1 MILNV
6 KNIGKIKEAEIDI
19 SSITLICGT
28 NSTGKSTI
36 AKSLFSI
43 FNGLS
48 NTSTQIAEERKYDFD
63 YIMDILK
70 VVGDVSDENIEN
82 IKKSIAIS
90 DSKEKSIK
98 NILDKYLDRDSLK
111 ELILERFVASIS
123 VGDDDILTEIINRR
137 LNAEFDNQINNIYND
152 EEGIIQ
158 LTINDKSSNTNKIS
172 RFIIKDNKVK
182 KIENNIDLKSEAIYI
197 DDFKLIENIVADEY
211 GPKSKRRPS
220 VNHTGHLENIIKE
233 TSENHVI
240 RNIINN
246 NYFKKILNEIC
257 PGDIYISKESNKYEY
272 RPVGTDK
279 SLSVRNVAE
288 GLKNFI
294 MMKLLI
300 SKETLLNNGVLILD
314 EPEIHLHPEWQLKFA
329 ELIVIINKYL
339 STHILINTHSPY
351 FLNAIEVYSK
361 KYDVENTKYYLSEI
375 DGSIEDVSNEIYK
388 VYDKLASPLQ
398 ILESEEYSGD

>member
-1 MILNV
+1 M
-6 KNIGKIKEAEIDI
+6 
-19 SSITLICGT
+19 
-28 NSTGKSTI
+28 
-36 AKSLFSI
+36 
-43 FNGLS
+43 
-48 NTSTQIAEERKYDFD
+48 
-63 YIMDILK
+63 
-70 VVGDVSDENIEN
+70 
-82 IKKSIAIS
+82 
-90 DSKEKSIK
+90 
-98 NILDKYLDRDSLK
+98 
-111 ELILERFVASIS
+111 
-123 VGDDDILTEIINRR
+123 
-137 LNAEFDNQINNIYND
+137 
-152 EEGIIQ
+152 
-158 LTINDKSSNTNKIS
+158 
-172 RFIIKDNKVK
+172 
-182 KIENNIDLKSEAIYI
+182 
-197 DDFKLIENIVADEY
+197 
-211 GPKSKRRPS
+211 SKRRPS